1 MQWNPTQLYNVHG
14 WETKNS
20 FTVFENPK
28 LSVRDQ
34 QSLNCQGWF
43 LNWLLGPT
51 RVLEAVYKTICVLC
65 FKLYAFVCVGKPSLN
80 VVWGSRAA
88 VCQPARGRLSSAAV
102 LCPVL
107 ASALAVLLLYLP
119 CPPLAIQNSAP
130 VYFALPCPCPN
141 LPSPGN
147 WKLCPAVLGFPSLP
161 CTMQLCSWSS
171 RRNYI
176 F

>member
-1 MQWNPTQLYNVHG
+1 M
-14 WETKNS
+14 
-20 FTVFENPK
+20 FENPK

-107 ASALAVLLLYLP
+107 ASAVFAL
-119 CPPLAIQNSAP
+119 PPLAIQNSVP
-130 VYFALPCPCPN
+130 VYFALPS
-141 LPSPGN
+141 LPLPQLALP
-147 WKLCPAVLGFPSLP
+147 WKLKTFPCCTRLP
-161 CTMQLCSWSS
+161 FSPLYNAALRSS